1 MSKSCPRKAGEPMKK
16 LLSLFVIAACL
27 VLIPA
32 YYINKSG
39 AEVSAY
45 QAPPRAIYIADL
57 PVDDPAYTADFVV
70 SYHPFPG
77 TGKRFEDRTGIPA
90 EVFDQ
95 MAEDAG
101 ISSAYAAAR
110 FVLETGW
117 GKSDLWINYNN
128 PAGIKCGQR
137 YCRYATPRDGLTA
150 MFNLMAD
157 YYTNGLTNVV
167 QQSERWS
174 ASDDTETILEIMEG
188 FRDE

>member
-1 MSKSCPRKAGEPMKK
+1 MKK
-16 LLSLFVIAACL
+16 LRSLIVIAACL
-27 VLIPA
+27 ML
-32 YYINKSG
+32 
-39 AEVSAY
+39 VSAHYIDKQVTEAGTY
-45 QAPPRAIYIADL
+45 QAPSRAIYIADL

-110 FVLETGW
+110 FALETGW
-117 GKSDLWINYNN
+117 GKSNLWINYN
-128 PAGIKCGQR
+128 R

-157 YYTNGLTNVV
+157 YYTNGLTTVA

>member
-1 MSKSCPRKAGEPMKK
+1 MKK
-16 LLSLFVIAACL
+16 LRSLMATAICL
-27 VLIPA
+27 TLI
-32 YYINKSG
+32 
-39 AEVSAY
+39 SAY
-45 QAPPRAIYIADL
+45 PISKLSMAEAEYSLSPRVIYIADL
-57 PVDDPAYTADFVV
+57 PSTDPAYTADFVV

-157 YYTNGLTNVV
+157 YYTNGLTTVV

>member
-1 MSKSCPRKAGEPMKK
+1 MKK
-16 LLSLFVIAACL
+16 LRSLIVIAACL
-27 VLIPA
+27 ML
-32 YYINKSG
+32 
-39 AEVSAY
+39 VSAHYIDKQVTEAGTY
-45 QAPPRAIYIADL
+45 QAPSRAIYIADL

-110 FVLETGW
+110 FALETGW
-117 GKSDLWINYNN
+117 GKSNLWINYNN

-157 YYTNGLTNVV
+157 YYTNGLTTVA

-188 FRDE
+188 FRVE